1 MSSMFLT
8 HEEVCDLTGA
18 RTKAGQIETLKRNGI
33 RHAVKRNGWPS
44 VTTAAIIQ
52 TQPAA
57 QDQPGWKPR
66 KTG

>member
-18 RTKAGQIETLKRNGI
+18 RTKARQIGALKRNGI
-33 RHAVKRNGWPS
+33 RRAIKRSRWPS

-57 QDQPGWKPR
+57 QDQPGWRPQ

>member
-52 TQPAA
+52 DQSATQT
-57 QDQPGWKPR
+57 QPGWKPR
-66 KTG
+66 KAG

>member
-1 MSSMFLT
+1 MQPMFLT

-33 RHAVKRNGWPS
+33 RHTVKRNGWPS

-52 TQPAA
+52 
-57 QDQPGWKPR
+57 DQSAPTEQRGWKPR
-66 KTG
+66 KAG